1 MRLVSF
7 RFKGRFGHFLRA
19 EGGVSAPSYPVPP
32 RTAVLGMIGAV
43 LGLEKD
49 RAQAVLEPAHIA
61 VAGRLPQTHWHT
73 AKFRQDSD
81 PVERLPAS
89 IDIKQRGRQPTGIS
103 LPKIISQEWLFNP
116 SYLIWCALPGAYHHS
131 FASRLRERRWYFQ
144 PYLGISEMPAD
155 LSYLGSMPAQS
166 VAEGAYLTRCVFP
179 EEQAALD
186 MEKVFEAGLVLHSLR
201 MPRRVSPDRVF
212 AHAGYYL
219 ERDGRPVP
227 VRTKNA
233 VRTEEGEVLLFL

>member
-7 RFKGRFGHFLRA
+7 RFEGRFGHFLRA

-43 LGLEKD
+43 LGLQKD
-49 RAQAVLEPAHIA
+49 QAQSVLEPAHIA

-81 PVERLPAS
+81 SVERLPVS
-89 IDIKQRGRQPTGIS
+89 IDTKQRGGKPKTIH

-116 SYLIWCALPGAYHHS
+116 SYLIWCALPGAYHDS
-131 FASRLRERRWYFQ
+131 FASRLRGRRWYFQ
-144 PYLGISEMPAD
+144 PCLGISEMPAD
-155 LSYLGSMPAQS
+155 LSYLGSMQAH
-166 VAEGAYLTRCVFP
+166 VVVEGVYFTRCVFS
-179 EEQAALD
+179 EEQAVLD
-186 MEKVFEAGLVLHSLR
+186 MEKVFEAELVLHSLR

-212 AHAGYYL
+212 SHAGYYL
-219 ERDGRPVP
+219 EREGRPVP
-227 VRTKNA
+227 VRTKDA